1 MNKPLPSDPD
11 DFQQQLEILRSLL
24 QENLKRAR
32 EDPLLGTQTEF
43 WLESARFLELNIKI
57 WDEAGNAYMENQARE
72 RMRNVLEVLQD
83 IVNRLNDTND
93 DTGEGKN

>member
-1 MNKPLPSDPD
+1 MNEPLPSDPD

-24 QENLKRAR
+24 QENLKRAKD
-32 EDPLLGTQTEF
+32 DPLLGTHTEF

-72 RMRNVLEVLQD
+72 RMRKVLEVLQD

-93 DTGEGKN
+93 HTGEGKN